1 MSSPNILCDAVAF
14 GYGPIGKLLTVRNH
28 LPGHYKFTLLATR
41 GSYELGRLSSSDRII
56 LCDTEEAKE
65 LDKVRAEF
73 LATDLFINIMN
84 PVSADYAHSL
94 RVPMVHIDSLFWM
107 WDSLPTSLAE
117 ADLYFIQN
125 FVGVDTQLT
134 KLAVSSPTVVGAIV
148 DFRYKNCLKKKQ
160 LLVNFGGI
168 RSKLIQPGINS
179 RYPIILSKIL
189 EEALR
194 QHQFDRVLFTG
205 DSETMSLFAQS
216 LSIPRCYFGV
226 LPHDEFLVELSQST
240 LLITSPGLTT
250 TYEAFAYTVPV
261 VFLPPQNFSQFLILK
276 RLRTED
282 AAPYSFHWLDFI
294 PEMDMEVGIPEHI
307 GVDRVLNCIQL
318 FEEDSNAQKLL
329 KQILGQALNLDATDL
344 HRLVELQR
352 RFIDKYGFEGAKDIA
367 NQIVKIFE

>member
-1 MSSPNILCDAVAF
+1 MRSPNILCDAVAF

-28 LPGHYKFTLLATR
+28 LPMHYKFTLLATH

-73 LATDLFINIMN
+73 RATDLFINIMN

-107 WDSLPTSLAE
+107 WDNLPTSLAE

-134 KLAVSSPTVVGAIV
+134 KLAVSSPVVVGAIV
-148 DFRYKNCLKKKQ
+148 DYRYKNNLKKKQ

-179 RYPIILSKIL
+179 SYTIILSKIL
-189 EEALR
+189 EETLR
-194 QHQFDRVLFTG
+194 QHQFERILFTG

-226 LPHDEFLVELSQST
+226 LPHDEFLMELSQST

-250 TYEAFAYTVPV
+250 CYEAFTYSVPV

-276 RLRTED
+276 RLRAED

-307 GVDRVLNCIQL
+307 GVERVLSCIKL
-318 FEEDSNAQKLL
+318 FEKDRDAQYLL
-329 KQILGQALNLDATDL
+329 KQTLRQAINLGGSDLNT
-344 HRLVELQR
+344 LVELQGGL
-352 RFIDKYGFEGAKDIA
+352 INKYGFNGAKDIA
-367 NQIVKIFE
+367 NQIENIFK